1 MLIGEVA
8 KKFGLSADTLRF
20 YEKEGLIQPIKKS
33 ESGIRD
39 YDEHDLRRIEF
50 IKCMRDAEIPVETL
64 RQYITLFET
73 GDDTTEQRKKLLEK
87 QRVVLQD
94 RLANLQKAYERL
106 TDKIN
111 LYYAGKLDDYYEKV
125 NKEMNE

>member
-20 YEKEGLIQPIKKS
+20 YEKEGLIAPVAKS
-33 ESGIRD
+33 ASGNRD

-64 RQYITLFET
+64 RQYIALFESSE
-73 GDDTTEQRKKLLEK
+73 DTTEERKRLLEA
-87 QRVVLQD
+87 QRVILQE
-94 RLANLQKAYERL
+94 RLTKLQKAYERL
-106 TDKIN
+106 TDKID

-125 NKEMNE
+125 KQEV